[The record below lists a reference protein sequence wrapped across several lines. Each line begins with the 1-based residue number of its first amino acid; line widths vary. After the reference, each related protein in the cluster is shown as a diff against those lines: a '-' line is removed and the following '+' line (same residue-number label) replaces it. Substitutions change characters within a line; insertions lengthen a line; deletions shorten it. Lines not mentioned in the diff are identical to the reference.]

1 VSNPDANNNAWYKN
15 CWKKLMFKELF
26 TILDDINEEFKN

>member
-1 VSNPDANNNAWYKN
+1 MPTTMHGIKIVG
-15 CWKKLMFKELF
+15 KKHMFKELY